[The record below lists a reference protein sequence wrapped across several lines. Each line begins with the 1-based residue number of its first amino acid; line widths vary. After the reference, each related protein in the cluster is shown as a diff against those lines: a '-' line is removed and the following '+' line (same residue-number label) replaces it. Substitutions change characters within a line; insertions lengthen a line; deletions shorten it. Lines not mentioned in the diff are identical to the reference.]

1 MLRNNLQQLYFI
13 SKPLLYNKIE
23 HNPQVAKALEAGC
36 VNIHVNK

>member
-1 MLRNNLQQLYFI
+1 MSRNNLQQLYFI

-23 HNPQVAKALEAGC
+23 QVAKALEAGC